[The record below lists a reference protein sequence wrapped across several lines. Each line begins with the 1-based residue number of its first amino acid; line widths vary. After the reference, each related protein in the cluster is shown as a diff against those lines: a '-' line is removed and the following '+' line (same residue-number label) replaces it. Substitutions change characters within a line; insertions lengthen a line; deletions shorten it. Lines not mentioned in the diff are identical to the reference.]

1 MEQQTTANEYQSEHK
16 ELYDYISKLSMKDL
30 IELLNI
36 IFYQDDINIDD
47 YRFNESDQFSKLY
60 INTLF
65 KALNNREYEEDDNV
79 IINNIKQALEGIHNN
94 KLSYDD
100 LNYDFSIKTED
111 ERIIGISQND
121 NLEILL
127 TRYNIL
133 SISHLLISIKHK
145 DNLLLESLL
154 NIIETKIKFKHVL
167 EHIEDYY
174 NKHLSEYKDD
184 KFIIGELAKKF
195 NLNFR
200 IHTMNDKANKEEL
213 QRKDNDGWIIKCKP
227 SQTKFEVAKLGNHYF
242 TYEKLFIP
250 RELIKDTNKL
260 IAYFMS
266 IDSFNI
272 NKLHKEDT
280 IKQFIKDNKAKGN
293 SINEDDYLI
302 SSLEFISILKKKQL
316 LGYFMTDG
324 NNKRIKELIYIND
337 VINENGKLKFDVFIK
352 AFEEIA
358 KENIIDKYY
367 KLFNNWLR
375 L

>member
-1 MEQQTTANEYQSEHK
+1 MEQQTTANEYQAEHK
-16 ELYDYISKLSMKDL
+16 ELYDYINGLPTADL

-36 IFYQDDINIDD
+36 VFYQDDIDPP
-47 YRFNESDQFSKLY
+47 SKLKDSDKFRNIY
-60 INTLF
+60 IRGLYNAF
-65 KALNNREYEEDDNV
+65 IEREYEEDDNV
-79 IINNIKQALEGIHNN
+79 IINNIKQALEGLHNN

-154 NIIETKIKFKHVL
+154 TIIETKIKYKHVI

-227 SQTKFEVAKLGNHYF
+227 SQTKFEIAKIGNNYF

-250 RELIKDTNKL
+250 RELIKDSTVRIL
-260 IAYFMS
+260 AYFMS

-272 NKLHKEDT
+272 NKLYKEDT
-280 IKQFIKDNKAKGN
+280 IKQFARDNKAKGN
-293 SINEDDYLI
+293 SIKEDDYLI

-367 KLFNNWLR
+367 KLFNN
-375 L
+375 

>member
-1 MEQQTTANEYQSEHK
+1 MEQQTTANEYQAEHK
-16 ELYDYISKLSMKDL
+16 ELYDYISGLPTGDL

-36 IFYQDDINIDD
+36 VFYQDEINMP
-47 YRFNESDQFSKLY
+47 RELNRSDQFSKLY

-65 KALNNREYEEDDNV
+65 NAFIEREYEEDDNV
-79 IINNIKQALEGIHNN
+79 IINNIKQALEGLHNN

-100 LNYDFSIKTED
+100 LNYNFSIKTED

-154 NIIETKIKFKHVL
+154 TIIETKIKFKHVL

-213 QRKDNDGWIIKCKP
+213 QRKDNDGWIIKYKP
-227 SQTKFEVAKLGNHYF
+227 SQ
-242 TYEKLFIP
+242 
-250 RELIKDTNKL
+250 
-260 IAYFMS
+260 
-266 IDSFNI
+266 
-272 NKLHKEDT
+272 
-280 IKQFIKDNKAKGN
+280 
-293 SINEDDYLI
+293 NEI
-302 SSLEFISILKKKQL
+302 
-316 LGYFMTDG
+316 
-324 NNKRIKELIYIND
+324 
-337 VINENGKLKFDVFIK
+337 
-352 AFEEIA
+352 
-358 KENIIDKYY
+358 
-367 KLFNNWLR
+367 
-375 L
+375 